1 MSSYLFAHFTSDAE
15 KEIEHIWFSV
25 SKDGLHWTDLGGET
39 PALTSKKGTT
49 GIRDPFVVYD
59 EKLQKYFIIA
69 TDLKIGKDGDWWKA
83 QYEGSRSILVWESKD
98 LIHWSEERLIEVGI
112 EGAGCVWA
120 PEAIF
125 CKEENKWF
133 VFWASMVK
141 EPGDAEPKQ
150 RIYGSFTEDFV
161 SFSPAFKYI
170 EAQNHIIDT
179 DIVWADGWYYRF
191 SKDETYKLITLERCR
206 HLIPQEGEVFEK
218 VESELLSQIEWVEG
232 PECYYL
238 KDRKQ
243 WCLIVDRFGAGLGYM
258 PLLTEDL
265 ATGEFVKL
273 PPEEYD
279 MGKRKKRHGGVI
291 EIPERLMEKMML
303 HYEVIEAGV

>member
-1 MSSYLFAHFTSDAE
+1 M
-15 KEIEHIWFSV
+15 
-25 SKDGLHWTDLGGET
+25 
-39 PALTSKKGTT
+39 
-49 GIRDPFVVYD
+49 
-59 EKLQKYFIIA
+59 
-69 TDLKIGKDGDWWKA
+69 
-83 QYEGSRSILVWESKD
+83 
-98 LIHWSEERLIEVGI
+98 
-112 EGAGCVWA
+112 
-120 PEAIF
+120 
-125 CKEENKWF
+125 
-133 VFWASMVK
+133 MK
-141 EPGDAEPKQ
+141 EPGDAEAKQ

-206 HLIPQEGEVFEK
+206 HLIPQEGEVYEK

-238 KDRKQ
+238 EDRKQ

-291 EIPERLMEKMML
+291 EIPERLMEKMVEC
-303 HYEVIEAGV
+303 YGVAEK

>member
-1 MSSYLFAHFTSDAE
+1 MSSYLFAHFTSDEE

-25 SKDGLHWTDLGGET
+25 SCDGLHWTDLGGET

-83 QYEGSRSILVWESKD
+83 QYAGSRSILVWESKD

-133 VFWASMVK
+133 VFWASMVQ
-141 EPGDAEPKQ
+141 EFGDAEPKQ
-150 RIYGSFTEDFV
+150 RIYGSCTEDFV
-161 SFSPAFKYI
+161 SFSPAF
-170 EAQNHIIDT
+170 E
-179 DIVWADGWYYRF
+179 
-191 SKDETYKLITLERCR
+191 
-206 HLIPQEGEVFEK
+206 
-218 VESELLSQIEWVEG
+218 
-232 PECYYL
+232 
-238 KDRKQ
+238 
-243 WCLIVDRFGAGLGYM
+243 
-258 PLLTEDL
+258 
-265 ATGEFVKL
+265 
-273 PPEEYD
+273 
-279 MGKRKKRHGGVI
+279 
-291 EIPERLMEKMML
+291 
-303 HYEVIEAGV
+303 

>member
-1 MSSYLFAHFTSDAE
+1 MAYLFAYFTSGNGEE
-15 KEIEHIWFSV
+15 KEHIWFSV
-25 SKDGLHWTDLGGET
+25 SRDGLHWKDLGGEE
-39 PALTSKKGTT
+39 PALTSKLGTT
-49 GIRDPFVVYD
+49 GIRDPFMVYD
-59 EKLQKYFIIA
+59 ERLQKYFIIA
-69 TDLKIGKDGDWWKA
+69 TDLKIGRDGDWWKA
-83 QYEGSRSILVWESKD
+83 QYEGSRSIHVWESQD
-98 LIHWSEERLIEVGI
+98 LIHWSKERIIELGI

-133 VFWASMVK
+133 VFWASMVQ
-141 EPGDAEPKQ
+141 EPGDAEAKQ

-170 EAQNHIIDT
+170 EGENHVIDT
-179 DIVWADGWYYRF
+179 DVIWAEGWYYRF

-206 HLIPQEGEVFEK
+206 HLIPQEGEVYEK

-238 KDRKQ
+238 EDKKK
-243 WCLIVDRFGAGLGYM
+243 WCLIVDQFGAGLGYM
-258 PLLTEDL
+258 PLLAENL

-273 PPEEYD
+273 SPNEYD
-279 MGKRKKRHGGVI
+279 MGARKKRHGGVI
-291 EIPERLMEKMML
+291 AISDEAVERMIG
-303 HYEVIEAGV
+303 HYGIAN